1 MSGMSLV
8 SGGLIK
14 FYSTLFNQSKKSF
27 FAISVI
33 AEAGVEGMDMRYPK
47 RNKSTVI
54 IALDHCI
61 PSVERAHSSSNHSLL
76 C

>member
-8 SGGLIK
+8 PGGLIK
-14 FYSTLFNQSKKSF
+14 FYSILFNQSKKSF

-33 AEAGVEGMDMRYPK
+33 TEAVVEGMDMLYPK

-54 IALDHCI
+54 IAPDHCI
-61 PSVERAHSSSNHSLL
+61 PSVEGAHSSPNHSLL